1 MEIFIICAGGITF
14 FLIVFGFFAFMR
26 YLSYKETLA
35 LAEKG
40 LVKPQHSN
48 GNGNGK
54 GALIWGLLIAA
65 VGLALTIGMWP
76 LGFIGNTGFPFG
88 FGPWMIVGLIPM
100 FFGLAL
106 VLVYVLTHDR
116 GAKKTDEKTTNERV
130 DE

>member
-1 MEIFIICAGGITF
+1 METFIICAGGIVF
-14 FLIVFGFFAFMR
+14 FLIILSFFAFLR

-40 LVKPQHSN
+40 LVKPQRS
-48 GNGNGK
+48 NGNGK
-54 GALIWGLLIAA
+54 GTLIWGILITA
-65 VGLALTIGMWP
+65 VGLALTVGMWP

-116 GAKKTDEKTTNERV
+116 GAKKMDEKTTSERV